1 MQNQSQTS
9 AASDAIP
16 AGSQSAVAKTQ
27 GPSIK
32 GPSIKDLIIKFGL
45 LVILVG
51 MVIIFSWLEP
61 AFASPRNMFS
71 ILQAMSVTALLAL
84 GVTVTLAINGFD
96 LSIGSTAAMSLMASS
111 YAMVI
116 LNQGTIVAV
125 GVCLVLGLAIGF
137 VNGVLIVKGRIPDLL
152 ATLGMMFLL
161 LGLQLIPTGGRS
173 IAKGMTLSDGSAATG
188 SFTGA
193 FLALGRYR
201 VFDLIPLSVVIMIIA
216 AIILW
221 VFMERSRF
229 GRVMY
234 AIGGNER
241 ATRLAGAP
249 VERYK
254 IAAYMI
260 SGAFASMGG
269 ILLAA
274 RVGRGDVSSGSSLL
288 LDSVAAA
295 LIGYAVLGAKKPNV
309 FGTAIGAL
317 FVGTLLN
324 GLTMLNAPYYAQD
337 FVKGLVLVFALLFT
351 FGFAST
357 QRR

>member
-1 MQNQSQTS
+1 MQPQSSNT
-9 AASDAIP
+9 AASATASSAD
-16 AGSQSAVAKTQ
+16 GRTRTTSSQIVKDFI
-27 GPSIK
+27 IK
-32 GPSIKDLIIKFGL
+32 YGLLIILALMIVVF
-45 LVILVG
+45 
-51 MVIIFSWLEP
+51 WRLEP
-61 AFASPRNMFS
+61 AFANARNMFS
-71 ILQAMSVTALLAL
+71 ILQAVSVTALLAL
-84 GVTVTLAINGFD
+84 GVTVTLAIAGFD

-116 LNQGTIVAV
+116 LNQGTVVAV
-125 GVCLVLGLAIGF
+125 VACLLLGLLIGYL
-137 VNGVLIVKGRIPDLL
+137 NGVLIVYGRIPDLL

-173 IAKGMTLSDGSAATG
+173 IAKGMTLGDGVPATG
-188 SFTGA
+188 SFTDA
-193 FLALGRYR
+193 FLALGRYH
-201 VFDLIPLSVVIMIIA
+201 VFNLIPLPVIVTIVA

-229 GRVMY
+229 GRVLY

-260 SGAFASMGG
+260 SGLFASVGG
-269 ILLAA
+269 ILLSA
-274 RVGRGDVSSGSSLL
+274 RVGRGDVTSGSSLL

-309 FGTAIGAL
+309 FGTAIGAV
-317 FVGTLLN
+317 FVGVLLN

-351 FGFAST
+351 FGFASS

>member
-1 MQNQSQTS
+1 MNTQSPNPAPNPVLPAT
-9 AASDAIP
+9 AASSGAGKP
-16 AGSQSAVAKTQ
+16 AFTV
-27 GPSIK
+27 
-32 GPSIKDLIIKFGL
+32 KDFVIKFGL
-45 LVILVG
+45 LIILAV
-51 MVIIFSWLEP
+51 MVIVFWRLEP
-61 AFASPRNMFS
+61 AFANARNLFS
-71 ILQAMSVTALLAL
+71 ILQAVSVTALLAL
-84 GVTVTLAINGFD
+84 GVTVTLAIAGFD

-111 YAMVI
+111 YVMVI
-116 LNQGTIVAV
+116 LNQGTVLAV
-125 GVCLVLGLAIGF
+125 LVCLALGAFLGF
-137 VNGVLIVKGRIPDLL
+137 LNGVLIVKGRIPDLL

-188 SFTGA
+188 SFTDA

-201 VFDLIPLSVVIMIIA
+201 LFDLIPLPVIIMLVA
-216 AIILW
+216 AVILW
-221 VFMERSRF
+221 VFMERSRH
-229 GRVMY
+229 GRVLY
-234 AIGGNER
+234 AIGGNEK

-260 SGAFASMGG
+260 SGLFASIGG

-274 RVGRGDVSSGSSLL
+274 RVGRGDVTSGSSLL

-351 FGFAST
+351 FGFASS

>member
-1 MQNQSQTS
+1 M
-9 AASDAIP
+9 I
-16 AGSQSAVAKTQ
+16 VV
-27 GPSIK
+27 
-32 GPSIKDLIIKFGL
+32 F
-45 LVILVG
+45 
-51 MVIIFSWLEP
+51 WRLEP
-61 AFASPRNMFS
+61 AFANPRNMFS
-71 ILQAMSVTALLAL
+71 ILEAVSVTALLAL
-84 GVTVTLAINGFD
+84 GVTVTLAIAGFD

-116 LNQGTIVAV
+116 LNQGTVVAV
-125 GVCLVLGLAIGF
+125 VVCLLLGILIGYL
-137 VNGVLIVKGRIPDLL
+137 NGVLIVHGRIPDLL

-173 IAKGMTLSDGSAATG
+173 IAKGMTLADDVVATG
-188 SFTGA
+188 SFTHA

-201 VFDLIPLSVVIMIIA
+201 LFDLIPLPVIITLVA

-221 VFMERSRF
+221 VFMERSRY
-229 GRVMY
+229 GRVLY

-260 SGAFASMGG
+260 SGLFASIGG
-269 ILLAA
+269 ILLSA
-274 RVGRGDVSSGSSLL
+274 RIGRGDVTSGSSLL

-309 FGTAIGAL
+309 FGTAIGAV
-317 FVGTLLN
+317 FVGVLLN

-351 FGFAST
+351 FGFASS

>member
-1 MQNQSQTS
+1 MQPQSSNT
-9 AASDAIP
+9 AASATASSADGP
-16 AGSQSAVAKTQ
+16 TRTTSSQIV
-27 GPSIK
+27 
-32 GPSIKDLIIKFGL
+32 KDFIIRYGL
-45 LVILVG
+45 LVILALMIV
-51 MVIIFSWLEP
+51 VFWRLEP
-61 AFASPRNMFS
+61 AFANARNMFS
-71 ILQAMSVTALLAL
+71 ILQAVSVTALLAL
-84 GVTVTLAINGFD
+84 GVTVTLAIAGFD

-116 LNQGTIVAV
+116 LNQGTVVAV
-125 GVCLVLGLAIGF
+125 VACLLLGLLIGYL
-137 VNGVLIVKGRIPDLL
+137 NGVLIVYGRIPDLL

-173 IAKGMTLSDGSAATG
+173 IAKGMTLGDGVAATG
-188 SFTGA
+188 TFTDA

-201 VFDLIPLSVVIMIIA
+201 VFDLIPLPVIVTIVA

-229 GRVMY
+229 GRVLY

-260 SGAFASMGG
+260 SGLFASVGG
-269 ILLAA
+269 ILLSA
-274 RVGRGDVSSGSSLL
+274 RVGRGDVTSGSSLL

-309 FGTAIGAL
+309 FGTAIGAV
-317 FVGTLLN
+317 FVGVLLN

-351 FGFAST
+351 FGFASS

>member
-1 MQNQSQTS
+1 MSTQSPNP
-9 AASDAIP
+9 AAP
-16 AGSQSAVAKTQ
+16 AAAAQAGASKSTLT
-27 GPSIK
+27 
-32 GPSIKDLIIKFGL
+32 IKDFVIKFGL
-45 LVILVG
+45 LIILAV
-51 MVIIFSWLEP
+51 MIIVFWRLEP
-61 AFASPRNMFS
+61 AFANARNMFS
-71 ILQAMSVTALLAL
+71 ILQAVSVTALLAL
-84 GVTVTLAINGFD
+84 GVTVTLAIAGFD

-111 YAMVI
+111 YVMVI
-116 LNQGTIVAV
+116 LNQGTLLAV
-125 GVCLVLGLAIGF
+125 IVCL
-137 VNGVLIVKGRIPDLL
+137 LIVKGRIPDLL

-188 SFTGA
+188 TFTDA

-201 VFDLIPLSVVIMIIA
+201 LFDLIPLPVIIMLVA
-216 AIILW
+216 AVILW
-221 VFMERSRF
+221 VFMERSRY
-229 GRVMY
+229 GRVLY
-234 AIGGNER
+234 AIGGNEK

-260 SGAFASMGG
+260 SGLFASIGG

-274 RVGRGDVSSGSSLL
+274 RVGRGDVTSGSSLL

-309 FGTAIGAL
+309 FGTAVGAL

-351 FGFAST
+351 FGFASS

>member
-1 MQNQSQTS
+1 MQPQSSNT
-9 AASDAIP
+9 AASATASSAD
-16 AGSQSAVAKTQ
+16 GSTRTTSSQIV
-27 GPSIK
+27 
-32 GPSIKDLIIKFGL
+32 KDFIIKYGL
-45 LVILVG
+45 LGILALMIV
-51 MVIIFSWLEP
+51 VFWRLEP
-61 AFASPRNMFS
+61 AFANARNMFS
-71 ILQAMSVTALLAL
+71 ILQAVSVTALLAL
-84 GVTVTLAINGFD
+84 GVTVTLAIAGFD

-116 LNQGTIVAV
+116 LNQGTVVAV
-125 GVCLVLGLAIGF
+125 VACLLLGLLIGYL
-137 VNGVLIVKGRIPDLL
+137 NGVLIVYGRIPDLL

-173 IAKGMTLSDGSAATG
+173 IAKGMTLGDGVPATG
-188 SFTGA
+188 SFTDA
-193 FLALGRYR
+193 FLALGRYH
-201 VFDLIPLSVVIMIIA
+201 VFNLIPLPVIVTIVA

-229 GRVMY
+229 GRVLY

-260 SGAFASMGG
+260 SGLFASIGG
-269 ILLAA
+269 ILLSA
-274 RVGRGDVSSGSSLL
+274 RIGRGDVTSGSSLL

-309 FGTAIGAL
+309 FGTAIGAV
-317 FVGTLLN
+317 FVGVLLN

-351 FGFAST
+351 FGFASS

>member
-1 MQNQSQTS
+1 MQPQSSNT
-9 AASDAIP
+9 AASATASSADGP
-16 AGSQSAVAKTQ
+16 TRTTSSQIV
-27 GPSIK
+27 
-32 GPSIKDLIIKFGL
+32 KDFIIRYGL
-45 LVILVG
+45 LVILALMIV
-51 MVIIFSWLEP
+51 VFWRLEP
-61 AFASPRNMFS
+61 AFANARNMFS
-71 ILQAMSVTALLAL
+71 ILQAVSVTALLAL
-84 GVTVTLAINGFD
+84 GVTVTLAIAGFD

-116 LNQGTIVAV
+116 LNQGTVVAV
-125 GVCLVLGLAIGF
+125 VACLLLGLLIGYL
-137 VNGVLIVKGRIPDLL
+137 NGVLIVYGRIPDLL

-173 IAKGMTLSDGSAATG
+173 IAKGMTLGDGVAATG
-188 SFTGA
+188 TFTDA

-201 VFDLIPLSVVIMIIA
+201 VFDLIPLPVIVTIVA

-229 GRVMY
+229 GRVLY

-260 SGAFASMGG
+260 SGLFASVGG
-269 ILLAA
+269 ILLSA
-274 RVGRGDVSSGSSLL
+274 RVGRGDVTSGSSLL

-295 LIGYAVLGAKKPNV
+295 LIGYAVHGAKKPNV
-309 FGTAIGAL
+309 FGTAIGAV
-317 FVGTLLN
+317 FVGVLLN

-351 FGFAST
+351 FGFASS

>member
-1 MQNQSQTS
+1 MSTQSPNP
-9 AASDAIP
+9 AAP
-16 AGSQSAVAKTQ
+16 AAAAQAGATKSTLTV
-27 GPSIK
+27 
-32 GPSIKDLIIKFGL
+32 KDFIIKFGL
-45 LVILVG
+45 LIILAV
-51 MVIIFSWLEP
+51 MVIVFWRLEP
-61 AFASPRNMFS
+61 AFANARNMFS
-71 ILQAMSVTALLAL
+71 ILQAVSVTALLAL
-84 GVTVTLAINGFD
+84 GVTVTLAIAGFD

-111 YAMVI
+111 YVMVI
-116 LNQGTIVAV
+116 LNQGT
-125 GVCLVLGLAIGF
+125 
-137 VNGVLIVKGRIPDLL
+137 LL
-152 ATLGMMFLL
+152 AVIVCLL

-188 SFTGA
+188 TFTDA

-201 VFDLIPLSVVIMIIA
+201 LFDLIPLPVIIMLVA
-216 AIILW
+216 AVILW
-221 VFMERSRF
+221 VFMERSRY
-229 GRVMY
+229 GRVLY
-234 AIGGNER
+234 AIGGNEK

-260 SGAFASMGG
+260 SGLFASIGG

-274 RVGRGDVSSGSSLL
+274 RVGRGDVTSGSSLL

-309 FGTAIGAL
+309 FGTAVGAL

-351 FGFAST
+351 FGFASS

>member
-1 MQNQSQTS
+1 MQTTTS
-9 AASDAIP
+9 IPSDPNKKSMALN
-16 AGSQSAVAKTQ
+16 
-27 GPSIK
+27 
-32 GPSIKDLIIKFGL
+32 IKDLVIKYGL
-45 LVILVG
+45 LVILVV
-51 MVIIFSWLEP
+51 MILVFCELVP
-61 AFASPRNMFS
+61 AFGSARNMFS
-71 ILQAMSVTALLAL
+71 ILQAVSVTALLAL
-84 GVTVTLAINGFD
+84 GVTVTLAIGGFD
-96 LSIGSTAAMSLMASS
+96 LSIGSTAAMALMSSS
-111 YAMVI
+111 YVMVI
-116 LNQGTIVAV
+116 WNEGTA
-125 GVCLVLGLAIGF
+125 LAIGSCLF
-137 VNGVLIVKGRIPDLL
+137 LGLLIGFLNGVLIVKGRIPDLL

-173 IAKGMTLSDGSAATG
+173 IAKGMTLSDGSAAQGT
-188 SFTGA
+188 FTET

-201 VFDLIPLSVVIMIIA
+201 VFDLIPLPVIIMVIA

-229 GRVMY
+229 GRVLY
-234 AIGGNER
+234 AIGGNEK

-260 SGAFASMGG
+260 SGVFASIGG
-269 ILLAA
+269 MLLAG

-309 FGTAIGAL
+309 LGTAVGAL

-351 FGFAST
+351 FGFASSSH
-357 QRR
+357 R

>member
-1 MQNQSQTS
+1 MQPQSSNT
-9 AASDAIP
+9 AASATASSAD
-16 AGSQSAVAKTQ
+16 GSTRTTSGQIVKDFI
-27 GPSIK
+27 IK
-32 GPSIKDLIIKFGL
+32 YGLLIILALMIVVF
-45 LVILVG
+45 
-51 MVIIFSWLEP
+51 WRLEP
-61 AFASPRNMFS
+61 AFANARNMFS
-71 ILQAMSVTALLAL
+71 ILQAVSVTALLAL
-84 GVTVTLAINGFD
+84 GVTVTLAIAGFD

-116 LNQGTIVAV
+116 LNQGTVVAV
-125 GVCLVLGLAIGF
+125 VACLLLGLLIGYL
-137 VNGVLIVKGRIPDLL
+137 NGVLIVYGRIPDLL

-173 IAKGMTLSDGSAATG
+173 IAKGMTLGDGVPATG
-188 SFTGA
+188 SFTDA
-193 FLALGRYR
+193 FLALGRYH
-201 VFDLIPLSVVIMIIA
+201 VFNLIPLPVIVTIVA

-229 GRVMY
+229 GRVLY

-260 SGAFASMGG
+260 SGLFASIGG
-269 ILLAA
+269 ILLSA
-274 RVGRGDVSSGSSLL
+274 RIGRGDVTSGSSLL

-309 FGTAIGAL
+309 FGTAIGAV
-317 FVGTLLN
+317 FVGVLLN

-351 FGFAST
+351 FGFASS

>member
-1 MQNQSQTS
+1 MQTQSPNT
-9 AASDAIP
+9 AASATAPEVDGP
-16 AGSQSAVAKTQ
+16 ARTRRAQVV
-27 GPSIK
+27 
-32 GPSIKDLIIKFGL
+32 KDFVIRYGLLIIL
-45 LVILVG
+45 ALMIV
-51 MVIIFSWLEP
+51 IFSKLEP
-61 AFASPRNMFS
+61 AFASAHNMFS
-71 ILQAMSVTALLAL
+71 ILEAVSVTALLAL
-84 GVTVTLAINGFD
+84 GVTVTLAIAGFD

-116 LNQGTIVAV
+116 LNQGTVVAV
-125 GVCLVLGLAIGF
+125 VACLLLGLLIGYL
-137 VNGVLIVKGRIPDLL
+137 NGVLIVHGRIPDLL

-173 IAKGMTLSDGSAATG
+173 IAKGMTLSDNVVATG
-188 SFTGA
+188 SFTRA

-201 VFDLIPLSVVIMIIA
+201 LFDLIPLPVIIMLVA
-216 AIILW
+216 AVILW

-229 GRVMY
+229 GRVLY

-254 IAAYMI
+254 IVAYMI
-260 SGAFASMGG
+260 SGLFASIGG
-269 ILLAA
+269 ILLSA
-274 RVGRGDVSSGSSLL
+274 RVGRGDVTSGSSLL

-309 FGTAIGAL
+309 FGTAIGAV
-317 FVGTLLN
+317 FVGVLLN

-351 FGFAST
+351 FGFASS

>member
-1 MQNQSQTS
+1 MSTQSPNP
-9 AASDAIP
+9 AAP
-16 AGSQSAVAKTQ
+16 AAAAQAGATKSTLTV
-27 GPSIK
+27 
-32 GPSIKDLIIKFGL
+32 KDFIIKFGL
-45 LVILVG
+45 LIILAV
-51 MVIIFSWLEP
+51 MVIVFWRLEP
-61 AFASPRNMFS
+61 AFANARNMFS
-71 ILQAMSVTALLAL
+71 ILQAVSVTALLAL
-84 GVTVTLAINGFD
+84 GVTVTLAIAGFD
-96 LSIGSTAAMSLMASS
+96 LSIGSPAAMSLMASS
-111 YAMVI
+111 YVMVI
-116 LNQGTIVAV
+116 LNQGTLLAV
-125 GVCLVLGLAIGF
+125 IVCLLLGAFIGF
-137 VNGVLIVKGRIPDLL
+137 LNGVLIVKGRIPDLL

-188 SFTGA
+188 TFTDA

-201 VFDLIPLSVVIMIIA
+201 LFDLIPLPVIIMLVA
-216 AIILW
+216 AVILW
-221 VFMERSRF
+221 VFMERSRY
-229 GRVMY
+229 GRVLY
-234 AIGGNER
+234 AIGGNEK

-260 SGAFASMGG
+260 SGLFASIGG

-274 RVGRGDVSSGSSLL
+274 RVGRGDVTSGSSLL

-309 FGTAIGAL
+309 FGTAVGAL

-351 FGFAST
+351 FGFASS

>member
-1 MQNQSQTS
+1 MQTQSPNT
-9 AASDAIP
+9 AATAKASDIE
-16 AGSQSAVAKTQ
+16 GSARTRRGQVV
-27 GPSIK
+27 
-32 GPSIKDLIIKFGL
+32 KDFVIRYGLLIIL
-45 LVILVG
+45 AL
-51 MVIIFSWLEP
+51 MIIVFSKLEP
-61 AFASPRNMFS
+61 AFASARNMFS
-71 ILQAMSVTALLAL
+71 ILEAVSVTALLAL
-84 GVTVTLAINGFD
+84 GVTVTLAIAGFD

-116 LNQGTIVAV
+116 LNQGTVVAV
-125 GVCLVLGLAIGF
+125 VACLLLGLLIGYL
-137 VNGVLIVKGRIPDLL
+137 NGVLIVHGRIPDLL

-173 IAKGMTLSDGSAATG
+173 IAKGMTLSDNVVATG
-188 SFTGA
+188 SFTRA

-201 VFDLIPLSVVIMIIA
+201 VFDLIPLPVIIMLVA
-216 AIILW
+216 AAILW

-229 GRVMY
+229 GRVLY

-260 SGAFASMGG
+260 SGLFASIGG
-269 ILLAA
+269 ILLSA
-274 RVGRGDVSSGSSLL
+274 RVGRGDVTSGSSLL

-309 FGTAIGAL
+309 FGTAIGAV
-317 FVGTLLN
+317 FVGVLLN

-351 FGFAST
+351 FGFASS

>member
-1 MQNQSQTS
+1 MQTQSPNTAAS
-9 AASDAIP
+9 ATASDADGP
-16 AGSQSAVAKTQ
+16 TRTRSSQ
-27 GPSIK
+27 I
-32 GPSIKDLIIKFGL
+32 IKDFIIKYGLLIIL
-45 LVILVG
+45 ALMILV
-51 MVIIFSWLEP
+51 FSRLEP
-61 AFASPRNMFS
+61 VFASARNMFS
-71 ILQAMSVTALLAL
+71 ILEAVSVTALLAL
-84 GVTVTLAINGFD
+84 GVTVTLAIAGFD

-116 LNQGTIVAV
+116 LNQGTVVAV
-125 GVCLVLGLAIGF
+125 VACLLLGILIGYL
-137 VNGVLIVKGRIPDLL
+137 NGVLIVHGRIPDLL

-173 IAKGMTLSDGSAATG
+173 IAKGMTLSDDVVATG
-188 SFTGA
+188 SFTHA

-201 VFDLIPLSVVIMIIA
+201 LFDMIPLPVIIMLVA
-216 AIILW
+216 AVILW

-229 GRVMY
+229 GRVLY

-260 SGAFASMGG
+260 SGLFASIGG
-269 ILLAA
+269 ILLSA
-274 RVGRGDVSSGSSLL
+274 RIGRGDVTSGSSLL

-309 FGTAIGAL
+309 FGTAIGAV
-317 FVGTLLN
+317 FVGVLLN

-337 FVKGLVLVFALLFT
+337 FVKGVVLVFALLFT
-351 FGFAST
+351 FGFASS

>member
-1 MQNQSQTS
+1 MQTPSSVQTS
-9 AASDAIP
+9 P
-16 AGSQSAVAKTQ
+16 APEPRRVSFSL
-27 GPSIK
+27 
-32 GPSIKDLIIKFGL
+32 KDFVIKFGL
-45 LVILVG
+45 LVILAV
-51 MVIIFSWLEP
+51 MIVVFWRLEP
-61 AFASPRNMFS
+61 AFGSARNMFS
-71 ILQAMSVTALLAL
+71 ILQAVSVTALLAL
-84 GVTVTLAINGFD
+84 GVTVTLAIGGFD

-111 YAMVI
+111 YVMVI
-116 LNQGTIVAV
+116 LDLGTLPAIA
-125 GVCLVLGLAIGF
+125 VCLFLGLAIGF
-137 VNGVLIVKGRIPDLL
+137 ANGMLIVKGRIPDLL

-173 IAKGMTLSDGSAATG
+173 IAKGMTLPSGGSAQG
-188 SFTGA
+188 SFTET

-201 VFDLIPLSVVIMIIA
+201 VFDLIPLPVIVMIVA
-216 AIILW
+216 AILLW
-221 VFMERSRF
+221 VFMERSRY
-229 GRVMY
+229 GRVLY
-234 AIGGNER
+234 AIGGNEK

-260 SGAFASMGG
+260 SGGFASVGG
-269 ILLAA
+269 MLLAA

-295 LIGYAVLGAKKPNV
+295 LIGFAVLGAKKPNV

-337 FVKGLVLVFALLFT
+337 FVKGLVLVLALLFT
-351 FGFAST
+351 FGFASSNH
-357 QRR
+357 R

>member
-1 MQNQSQTS
+1 MQPQSSNT
-9 AASDAIP
+9 AASATASSADGP
-16 AGSQSAVAKTQ
+16 TRTTSSQIV
-27 GPSIK
+27 
-32 GPSIKDLIIKFGL
+32 KDFIIRYGL
-45 LVILVG
+45 LVILALMIV
-51 MVIIFSWLEP
+51 VFWRLEP
-61 AFASPRNMFS
+61 AFANARNMFS
-71 ILQAMSVTALLAL
+71 ILQAVSVTALLAL
-84 GVTVTLAINGFD
+84 GVTVTLAIAGFD

-116 LNQGTIVAV
+116 LNQGTVVAV
-125 GVCLVLGLAIGF
+125 VACLLLGLLIGYL
-137 VNGVLIVKGRIPDLL
+137 NGVLIVYGRIPDLL

-173 IAKGMTLSDGSAATG
+173 IAKGMTLGDGVAATG
-188 SFTGA
+188 TFTDA
-193 FLALGRYR
+193 FLALGRYH
-201 VFDLIPLSVVIMIIA
+201 VFNLIPLPVIVTIVA

-229 GRVMY
+229 GRVLY

-260 SGAFASMGG
+260 SGLFASVGG
-269 ILLAA
+269 ILLSA
-274 RVGRGDVSSGSSLL
+274 RVGRGDVTSGSSLL

-309 FGTAIGAL
+309 FGTAIGAV
-317 FVGTLLN
+317 FVGVLLN

-351 FGFAST
+351 FGFASS

>member
-1 MQNQSQTS
+1 MQPQSSNT
-9 AASDAIP
+9 AASATASSADGP
-16 AGSQSAVAKTQ
+16 TRTTSSQIV
-27 GPSIK
+27 
-32 GPSIKDLIIKFGL
+32 KDFIIRYGL
-45 LVILVG
+45 LVILALMIV
-51 MVIIFSWLEP
+51 VFWRLEP
-61 AFASPRNMFS
+61 AFANARNMFS
-71 ILQAMSVTALLAL
+71 ILQAVSVTALLAL
-84 GVTVTLAINGFD
+84 GVTVTLAIAGFD

-116 LNQGTIVAV
+116 LNQGTVVAV
-125 GVCLVLGLAIGF
+125 VACLLLGLLIGYL
-137 VNGVLIVKGRIPDLL
+137 NGVLIVYGRIPDLL

-173 IAKGMTLSDGSAATG
+173 IAKGMTLGDGVAATG
-188 SFTGA
+188 TFTDA

-201 VFDLIPLSVVIMIIA
+201 VFDLIPLPVIVTIVA

-229 GRVMY
+229 GRVLY

-260 SGAFASMGG
+260 SGLFASVGG
-269 ILLAA
+269 ILLSA
-274 RVGRGDVSSGSSLL
+274 RVGRGDVTSGSSLL

-309 FGTAIGAL
+309 FGTAIGAV
-317 FVGTLLN
+317 FVGVLLN

-337 FVKGLVLVFALLFT
+337 FVKGLVLVFALVFT
-351 FGFAST
+351 FGFASS